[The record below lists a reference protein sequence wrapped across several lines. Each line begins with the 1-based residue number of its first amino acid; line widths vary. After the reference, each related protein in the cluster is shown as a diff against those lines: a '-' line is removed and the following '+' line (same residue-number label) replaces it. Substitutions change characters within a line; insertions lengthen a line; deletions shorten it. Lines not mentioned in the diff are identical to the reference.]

1 MNPLYKFVLDEE
13 TYKISVQE
21 ITDYEDGKWTDR
33 NKYWRYKKSGSY
45 MYCYAKDLDKFKNFH
60 VYSFNPDINHAK
72 DIMIEAISQRL
83 IKAQTEVEKWAKA
96 FKEIHIEEK

>member
-1 MNPLYKFVLDEE
+1 MEPLYKFILDEE
-13 TYKISVQE
+13 TGEIRVQK

-33 NKYWRYKKSGSY
+33 EKYWRFKKSGSY
-45 MYCYAKDLDKFKNFH
+45 MYCYAKDLDRFKSSH

-72 DIMIEAISQRL
+72 DIIVEAIGQKVA
-83 IKAQTEVEKWAKA
+83 KAQAEVERWARV